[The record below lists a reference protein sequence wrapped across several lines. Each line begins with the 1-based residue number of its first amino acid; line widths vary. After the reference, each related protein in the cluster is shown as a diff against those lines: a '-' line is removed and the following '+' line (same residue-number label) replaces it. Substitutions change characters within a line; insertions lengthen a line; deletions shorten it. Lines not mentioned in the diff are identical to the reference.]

1 MAQELSNMRADVG
14 RFDPDTEQVR
24 ILFEAREEG
33 FATLVI
39 FDACNEW
46 VLSLGEVHVRVG
58 ANALIWHGHDREGW
72 PLANGTYKLELFG
85 FGCDRRPTGAEPLRL
100 QIELVRRPSNMSPSR
115 GDILRAV
122 SGRTPAFGTKLSAF
136 TTLQ

>member
-39 FDACNEW
+39 FDARNEW

-58 ANALIWHGHDREGW
+58 VNALIWHGHDREGW

-100 QIELVRRPSNMSPSR
+100 QIELMRRPVQTADR
-115 GDILRAV
+115 GTRWIV